1 MTVYTCSPDLASI
14 LTCIYEAW
22 NSRLGYRNVRLMT
35 EPVGNL
41 ELFCDYCHVEPDTEK
56 AASVTRSIQK
66 KIGAA
71 AWRLVY
77 LCAMSERSDA
87 PDIIYRFLLY
97 GFSYGKDTL
106 HMLQEPAVFH
116 AFEVS
121 RQVTNEAHSFW
132 EFIRFANISSGFPIL
147 VSHISPKANVLTL
160 VAPHFSDRLPSENW
174 MILDD
179 NRQLA
184 VVHPADRPFYL
195 TRLSPDEIERLS
207 LTESTSDPYEELW
220 KGFFTAIAIK
230 ERSNPDCQR
239 THLPLHYRIICRNLK
254 IFRVLEFFQLFHVQH
269 KHSTAS
275 CLGINRNRVISARAE
290 VSAFHRG
297 GRIGNCF
304 PKPCFL
310 F

>member
-121 RQVTNEAHSFW
+121 RQVTNEAHSFR

-147 VSHISPKANVLTL
+147 VSHISPKTNVLTL
-160 VAPHFSDRLPSENW
+160 VALHF
-174 MILDD
+174 
-179 NRQLA
+179 
-184 VVHPADRPFYL
+184 L
-195 TRLSPDEIERLS
+195 TGSPQK
-207 LTESTSDPYEELW
+207 T
-220 KGFFTAIAIK
+220 G
-230 ERSNPDCQR
+230 
-239 THLPLHYRIICRNLK
+239 
-254 IFRVLEFFQLFHVQH
+254 
-269 KHSTAS
+269 
-275 CLGINRNRVISARAE
+275 
-290 VSAFHRG
+290 
-297 GRIGNCF
+297 
-304 PKPCFL
+304 
-310 F
+310 

>member
-1 MTVYTCSPDLASI
+1 
-14 LTCIYEAW
+14 
-22 NSRLGYRNVRLMT
+22 
-35 EPVGNL
+35 
-41 ELFCDYCHVEPDTEK
+41 
-56 AASVTRSIQK
+56 
-66 KIGAA
+66 
-71 AWRLVY
+71 
-77 LCAMSERSDA
+77 
-87 PDIIYRFLLY
+87 
-97 GFSYGKDTL
+97 
-106 HMLQEPAVFH
+106 MLQEPAVFH

-121 RQVTNEAHSFW
+121 RQVTNEAHSFR

-230 ERSNPDCQR
+230 VVGMVLGILAMLEKD
-239 THLPLHYRIICRNLK
+239 
-254 IFRVLEFFQLFHVQH
+254 IFRMFPV
-269 KHSTAS
+269 
-275 CLGINRNRVISARAE
+275 LGIVLNSLTLIAGCVILY
-290 VSAFHRG
+290 
-297 GRIGNCF
+297 IGVR
-304 PKPCFL
+304 
-310 F
+310 

>member
-87 PDIIYRFLLY
+87 PDVIYRFLLY

-121 RQVTNEAHSFW
+121 RQVTNEAHSFR

-195 TRLSPDEIERLS
+195 TRLSPGEIERLS

-220 KGFFTAIAIK
+220 KGFFH
-230 ERSNPDCQR
+230 RNCHQR
-239 THLPLHYRIICRNLK
+239 AFQSRLSAYASAAPLPESY
-254 IFRVLEFFQLFHVQH
+254 
-269 KHSTAS
+269 A
-275 CLGINRNRVISARAE
+275 GI
-290 VSAFHRG
+290 
-297 GRIGNCF
+297 
-304 PKPCFL
+304 
-310 F
+310 

>member
-121 RQVTNEAHSFW
+121 RQVTNEAHSFR

-174 MILDD
+174 I
-179 NRQLA
+179 
-184 VVHPADRPFYL
+184 
-195 TRLSPDEIERLS
+195 
-207 LTESTSDPYEELW
+207 TESTSDPYEELW

-239 THLPLHYRIICRNLK
+239 THLPLHYRDHMP
-254 IFRVLEFFQLFHVQH
+254 EF
-269 KHSTAS
+269 K
-275 CLGINRNRVISARAE
+275 N
-290 VSAFHRG
+290 
-297 GRIGNCF
+297 
-304 PKPCFL
+304 P
-310 F
+310 

>member
-1 MTVYTCSPDLASI
+1 
-14 LTCIYEAW
+14 
-22 NSRLGYRNVRLMT
+22 
-35 EPVGNL
+35 
-41 ELFCDYCHVEPDTEK
+41 
-56 AASVTRSIQK
+56 
-66 KIGAA
+66 
-71 AWRLVY
+71 
-77 LCAMSERSDA
+77 
-87 PDIIYRFLLY
+87 
-97 GFSYGKDTL
+97 
-106 HMLQEPAVFH
+106 
-116 AFEVS
+116 
-121 RQVTNEAHSFW
+121 
-132 EFIRFANISSGFPIL
+132 
-147 VSHISPKANVLTL
+147 
-160 VAPHFSDRLPSENW
+160 

-195 TRLSPDEIERLS
+195 TRLSPGEIERLS
-207 LTESTSDPYEELW
+207 LTESTLDPYEELW

-239 THLPLHYRIICRNLK
+239 THLPLHYQNHMPEFK

>member
-87 PDIIYRFLLY
+87 PDVIYRFLLY

-106 HMLQEPAVFH
+106 HTLLKFPVRSQMKRIRSGNLSVLQIFPPVFRSW
-116 AFEVS
+116 S
-121 RQVTNEAHSFW
+121 R
-132 EFIRFANISSGFPIL
+132 IFP
-147 VSHISPKANVLTL
+147 
-160 VAPHFSDRLPSENW
+160 R
-174 MILDD
+174 
-179 NRQLA
+179 
-184 VVHPADRPFYL
+184 
-195 TRLSPDEIERLS
+195 
-207 LTESTSDPYEELW
+207 
-220 KGFFTAIAIK
+220 
-230 ERSNPDCQR
+230 
-239 THLPLHYRIICRNLK
+239 
-254 IFRVLEFFQLFHVQH
+254 
-269 KHSTAS
+269 
-275 CLGINRNRVISARAE
+275 
-290 VSAFHRG
+290 
-297 GRIGNCF
+297 
-304 PKPCFL
+304 KPMC
-310 F
+310 

>member
-1 MTVYTCSPDLASI
+1 
-14 LTCIYEAW
+14 
-22 NSRLGYRNVRLMT
+22 
-35 EPVGNL
+35 
-41 ELFCDYCHVEPDTEK
+41 
-56 AASVTRSIQK
+56 
-66 KIGAA
+66 
-71 AWRLVY
+71 
-77 LCAMSERSDA
+77 
-87 PDIIYRFLLY
+87 
-97 GFSYGKDTL
+97 
-106 HMLQEPAVFH
+106 MLQEPAVFH

-121 RQVTNEAHSFW
+121 RQVTNEAHSFR
-132 EFIRFANISSGFPIL
+132 EFIRFANISSGFSDPGL
-147 VSHISPKANVLTL
+147 AYFPESQCADPGRSP
-160 VAPHFSDRLPSENW
+160 FSDRLPSENW

-195 TRLSPDEIERLS
+195 TRLSPDEIERFPSRNPLRT
-207 LTESTSDPYEELW
+207 LTKNSGKDFSPQLPSKSVPIPTVSVRICRSTT
-220 KGFFTAIAIK
+220 G
-230 ERSNPDCQR
+230 
-239 THLPLHYRIICRNLK
+239 IICRNLK

>member
-1 MTVYTCSPDLASI
+1 MLLFFGKHLIFYVFLFKYLLDIIFHFKIPHQNIGTVLDAKI
-14 LTCIYEAW
+14 
-22 NSRLGYRNVRLMT
+22 RG
-35 EPVGNL
+35 
-41 ELFCDYCHVEPDTEK
+41 
-56 AASVTRSIQK
+56 IQDHMVV
-66 KIGAA
+66 IDIAPC
-71 AWRLVY
+71 LSLIHIFY

-87 PDIIYRFLLY
+87 PDVIYRFLLY

-121 RQVTNEAHSFW
+121 RQVTNEAHSFR
-132 EFIRFANISSGFPIL
+132 EFIRFANTSSGFPIL

-239 THLPLHYRIICRNLK
+239 THLPLHYRDHMPEFKNL
-254 IFRVLEFFQLFHVQH
+254 
-269 KHSTAS
+269 
-275 CLGINRNRVISARAE
+275 
-290 VSAFHRG
+290 
-297 GRIGNCF
+297 
-304 PKPCFL
+304 
-310 F
+310 

>member
-106 HMLQEPAVFH
+106 NRRYSTLLKFPVRSQMKRIRSGNLSVLQIFPPVFRSW
-116 AFEVS
+116 S
-121 RQVTNEAHSFW
+121 R
-132 EFIRFANISSGFPIL
+132 IFP
-147 VSHISPKANVLTL
+147 
-160 VAPHFSDRLPSENW
+160 R
-174 MILDD
+174 
-179 NRQLA
+179 
-184 VVHPADRPFYL
+184 
-195 TRLSPDEIERLS
+195 
-207 LTESTSDPYEELW
+207 
-220 KGFFTAIAIK
+220 
-230 ERSNPDCQR
+230 
-239 THLPLHYRIICRNLK
+239 
-254 IFRVLEFFQLFHVQH
+254 
-269 KHSTAS
+269 
-275 CLGINRNRVISARAE
+275 
-290 VSAFHRG
+290 
-297 GRIGNCF
+297 
-304 PKPCFL
+304 KPMC
-310 F
+310 